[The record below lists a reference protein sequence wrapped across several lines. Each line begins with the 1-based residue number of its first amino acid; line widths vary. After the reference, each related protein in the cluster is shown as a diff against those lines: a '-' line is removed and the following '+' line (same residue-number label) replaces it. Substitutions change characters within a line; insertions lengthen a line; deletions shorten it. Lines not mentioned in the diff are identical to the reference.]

1 MIDVVIAKSGDK
13 VIRWHGRLLASRVDP
28 VGEARE
34 WFLRRLPFTSKVK
47 SIFVLGAGAGFHIV
61 ELCKRTS
68 AQILVIEPESEI
80 VEAIRPLVAEFGGRV
95 TWLSAG
101 SARELRAI
109 SEVRTAVTTSF
120 VVLEHPASVHLDR
133 GFYRE
138 CSAQL
143 LGRDW
148 GSLSWQWKLKG
159 FADLDSQPRITAN
172 DETLTIY
179 DLDQCELVQD
189 SAERERMLLK
199 ALRELVK

>member
-1 MIDVVIAKSGDK
+1 MIDWVTAKSGDK
-13 VIRWHGRLLASRVDP
+13 VIRWQGRLLASRVDP
-28 VGEARE
+28 SGEARE
-34 WFLRRLPFTSKVK
+34 WFLRRLSFVTKVK
-47 SIFVLGAGAGFHIV
+47 SIFVLGAGSGFHLV
-61 ELCKRTS
+61 ELARRTP
-68 AQILVIEPESEI
+68 ARILIIEPEMEI
-80 VEAIRPLVAEFGGRV
+80 VDAVKPLIAEFGARV
-95 TWLSAG
+95 SWLSVG

-109 SEVRTAVTTSF
+109 ADVRTAVAASF
-120 VVLEHPASVHLDR
+120 VVLEHPPSLSLDR

-159 FADLDSQPRITAN
+159 FADLDSQPRIN
-172 DETLTIY
+172 SVEEPLTIY

-189 SAERERMLLK
+189 SAERERMLIK